1 MSKIRTS
8 MSITVMGFREIS
20 DGASGHTVS
29 AAGRD
34 QNGKRAE
41 AKMSKKL
48 AMLDIRVGDT
58 IVGEARLSTSEK
70 YEGEGVLVDW
80 ANVSLIKGVVR
91 GESFFDNQY
100 GSWMAYCY
108 GWSVA

>member
-1 MSKIRTS
+1 MSKVRTS

-29 AAGRD
+29 ASGVD
-34 QNGKRAE
+34 QNGKRAD

-70 YEGEGVLVDW
+70 CEGVSVDW